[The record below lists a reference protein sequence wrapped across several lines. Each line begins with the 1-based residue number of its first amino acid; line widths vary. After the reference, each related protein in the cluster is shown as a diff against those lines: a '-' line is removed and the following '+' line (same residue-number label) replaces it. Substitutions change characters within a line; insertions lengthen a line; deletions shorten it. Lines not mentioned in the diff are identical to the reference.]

1 MIIFAANCLIDDDL
15 TRWTY
20 PTHFR
25 VRTPAGCL
33 EKSAGGVLMGHC
45 RLTISAAFTDMS
57 CLIRR
62 GVNFGGTTVPGRER
76 AALAA
81 WGRWVRRVRL
91 ALRTLGAQGTLPAQG
106 LAGAPDMTF
115 FIHCAL
121 RALIQYSFV
130 ASRTSL
136 RPCLW
141 RGASPV
147 GRVRSAA
154 FLSILKLL

>member
-1 MIIFAANCLIDDDL
+1 MLRKVHRRRSHGTLSPHHLGSVHRHAVPYS
-15 TRWTY
+15 TR
-20 PTHFR
+20 R
-25 VRTPAGCL
+25 EL
-33 EKSAGGVLMGHC
+33 
-45 RLTISAAFTDMS
+45 
-57 CLIRR
+57 RR
-62 GVNFGGTTVPGRER
+62 YNVPGRER

-106 LAGAPDMTF
+106 LASAPDMTF

-121 RALIQYSFV
+121 RALIHYSFV

-147 GRVRSAA
+147 GRVRSTA
-154 FLSILKLL
+154 FLSIL